1 MKVNQIYEIINNVTK
16 EVLGEKSITVA
27 EDLSNIVDVGKELLN
42 GTDIDNY
49 VKSLV
54 DHIGRVIFVNRK
66 YSGGAPSVLMDG
78 WEFGSILEKITADLP
93 EATENESWELENGTS
108 YDPNIFYQPKVSAK
122 FFNNRVTFEIPMSF
136 TEKQVK
142 SSFSSREQL
151 NGFVSMLYNSIDRSM
166 TIKIDSLI
174 MRTINNFIG
183 ETLHAEYPD
192 NTYTNKS
199 TVKAVNLLYLYNTEK
214 GTNLTA
220 DKCLTDTEFIKYSA
234 YIMKLYVSRLG
245 KASTLFNIG
254 KKDRFTPKDML
265 HIVLLDN
272 FASASDVY
280 LQSDTFHNE
289 LTEFPNHETVPFWQ
303 GSGENYSFTDVST
316 IDIKTSGNNTIKATG
331 ILGVM
336 FDRDS
341 LGVTNLDRRVTS
353 QYNAKAE
360 FFNNW
365 FKFDAGYFNDMN
377 ENFVVFFVA

>member
-1 MKVNQIYEIINNVTK
+1 MKVNQIYEIINDVTK
-16 EVLGEKSITVA
+16 EVLGEKPITVA
-27 EDLSNIVDVGKELLN
+27 EDLSNIVDVGKEILN

-78 WEFGSILEKITADLP
+78 WEFGSILEKIASDLP

-151 NGFVSMLYNSIDRSM
+151 NGFISMLYNAIDRSM
-166 TIKIDSLI
+166 VIKTDSLI

-183 ETLHAEYPD
+183 ETLHSEYPNND
-192 NTYTNKS
+192 YTTKS
-199 TVKAVNLLYLYNTEK
+199 TVKAVNLLNLYNAEK
-214 GTNLTA
+214 GTTLTA
-220 DKCLTDTEFIKYSA
+220 DKCLTDTEFIKYSS
-234 YIMKLYVSRLG
+234 YMMKLYVSRLG

>member
-1 MKVNQIYEIINNVTK
+1 MKVNQIYEIINSVTS
-16 EVLGEKSITVA
+16 EVLGESAIVVA
-27 EDLSNIVDVGKELLN
+27 EDLSNIVDVGKEILN

-93 EATENESWELENGTS
+93 EATENESWELENGAS

-122 FFNNRVTFEIPMSF
+122 FFNNKVTFEIPMSF
-136 TEKQVK
+136 TERQVK

-151 NGFVSMLYNSIDRSM
+151 NGFISMLYNAIDRSM
-166 TIKIDSLI
+166 TIKVDSLI

-183 ETLHAEYPD
+183 ETLHAEYPEND
-192 NTYTNKS
+192 YATKS
-199 TVKAVNLLYLYNTEK
+199 TVKAVNLLQLYNAEK
-214 GTNLTA
+214 GTALTA

-234 YIMKLYVSRLG
+234 YVMKLYVSRLG

-254 KKDRFTPKDML
+254 GKDRFTPMDML

-289 LTEFPNHETVPFWQ
+289 LTKFPNHETVPFWQ
-303 GSGENYSFTDVST
+303 GSGTNYSFTDVST

-353 QYNAKAE
+353 QYNGKAE

-365 FKFDAGYFNDMN
+365 FKFEAGYFNDMN

>member
-27 EDLSNIVDVGKELLN
+27 EDLSNIVDVGKEILN

-183 ETLHAEYPD
+183 ETLHSEYPD
-192 NTYTNKS
+192 NTYTTKS

-214 GTNLTA
+214 GTTLTA
-220 DKCLTDTEFIKYSA
+220 DKCLTDTEFIKYSS
-234 YIMKLYVSRLG
+234 YMMKLYVSRLG

>member
-1 MKVNQIYEIINNVTK
+1 MKVNQIYEIINDVTK

-27 EDLSNIVDVGKELLN
+27 EDLSNIVDVGKEILN

-122 FFNNRVTFEIPMSF
+122 FFNNKITFEIPMSF

-151 NGFVSMLYNSIDRSM
+151 NGFVSMLYNAIDRSM

-192 NTYTNKS
+192 KAYSKKS

-214 GTNLTA
+214 GTTLTF
-220 DKCLTDTEFIKYSA
+220 DKCLTDTEFIKYSS
-234 YIMKLYVSRLG
+234 YMMKLYVSRLG

-303 GSGENYSFTDVST
+303 GSGDNYSFTSVSA

>member
-1 MKVNQIYEIINNVTK
+1 MKVDQIYEIMNSVTS
-16 EVLGEKSITVA
+16 EVLGQTDIVVS
-27 EDLSNIVDVGKELLN
+27 EDLSNIVDVGKEILN
-42 GTDIDNY
+42 NTDIDNY

-122 FFNNRVTFEIPMSF
+122 FFNNKVTFEIPMSF
-136 TEKQVK
+136 TERQVK

-151 NGFVSMLYNSIDRSM
+151 NGFISMIYNAIDRSM
-166 TIKIDSLI
+166 TIKVDSLI

-183 ETLHAEYPD
+183 ETLHAEYP
-192 NTYTNKS
+192 TNNYGEKS
-199 TVKAVNLLYLYNTEK
+199 TVKAVNLLHLYNTEK
-214 GTNLTA
+214 GTALTA

-234 YIMKLYVSRLG
+234 YVMKLYVSRLG

-254 KKDRFTPKDML
+254 GKDRFTPMDML

-289 LTEFPNHETVPFWQ
+289 LTKFPNHETVPFWQ
-303 GSGENYSFTDVST
+303 GSGADYSFTDVST
-316 IDIKTSGNNTIKATG
+316 IDIKTSGNNAIKATG

>member
-1 MKVNQIYEIINNVTK
+1 MKVNQIYEIMNSVTS
-16 EVLGEKSITVA
+16 EVLGKEAITVA
-27 EDLSNIVDVGKELLN
+27 EDLSNIVDVGKEILN
-42 GTDIDNY
+42 GTDLDNY

-54 DHIGRVIFVNRK
+54 DHIGKVIFVNRK

-136 TEKQVK
+136 TERQVK

-151 NGFVSMLYNSIDRSM
+151 NGFVSMLYNAIDRSM
-166 TIKIDSLI
+166 VIKTDSLI

-192 NTYTNKS
+192 NDYTAKS
-199 TVKAVNLLYLYNTEK
+199 TVKAVNLLNLYNAEK
-214 GTNLTA
+214 GTTLTA

-234 YIMKLYVSRLG
+234 YMMKLYVSRLG

-254 KKDRFTPKDML
+254 KKDRFTPRDML

-303 GSGENYSFTDVST
+303 GSGENYSFTNVST

>member
-1 MKVNQIYEIINNVTK
+1 MKVNQIYEIMNSVTS
-16 EVLGEKSITVA
+16 EVLGEQAITVA
-27 EDLSNIVDVGKELLN
+27 EDLSNIVDVGKEILN

-136 TEKQVK
+136 TERQVK

-166 TIKIDSLI
+166 VIKTDSLI

-192 NTYTNKS
+192 NDYTAKS
-199 TVKAVNLLYLYNTEK
+199 TVKAVNLLNLYNAEK
-214 GTNLTA
+214 GTTLTA
-220 DKCLTDTEFIKYSA
+220 DKCLTDTDFIKYSA
-234 YIMKLYVSRLG
+234 YMMKLYVSRLG

-254 KKDRFTPKDML
+254 KKDRFTPRDML

>member
-1 MKVNQIYEIINNVTK
+1 MKVNQIYEIMNSVTS
-16 EVLGEKSITVA
+16 EVLGEQTITVA
-27 EDLSNIVDVGKELLN
+27 EDLSNIVDVGKEILN

-136 TEKQVK
+136 TERQVK

-151 NGFVSMLYNSIDRSM
+151 NGFVSMLYNAIDRSM
-166 TIKIDSLI
+166 VIKTDSLI

-192 NTYTNKS
+192 NDYTAKS
-199 TVKAVNLLYLYNTEK
+199 TVKAVNLLNLYNAEK
-214 GTNLTA
+214 GTTLTA
-220 DKCLTDTEFIKYSA
+220 DKCLTDTDFIKYSA
-234 YIMKLYVSRLG
+234 YMMKLYVSRLG

-254 KKDRFTPKDML
+254 KKDRFTPRDML

-353 QYNAKAE
+353 QYNATAE

>member
-1 MKVNQIYEIINNVTK
+1 MKVNQIYEIINDVTK
-16 EVLGEKSITVA
+16 EILGEKTITVA
-27 EDLSNIVDVGKELLN
+27 EDLSNIVDVGKEILN

-183 ETLHAEYPD
+183 ETLHAEYPSND
-192 NTYTNKS
+192 YTAKS
-199 TVKAVNLLYLYNTEK
+199 TVKAVNLLYLYNAEK
-214 GTNLTA
+214 GTKLTA
-220 DKCLTDTEFIKYSA
+220 DKCLTDTEFIKYSS
-234 YIMKLYVSRLG
+234 YMMKLYVSRLG

-280 LQSDTFHNE
+280 LQSDTFHKE

>member
-1 MKVNQIYEIINNVTK
+1 MKVSQIYEIMNTVTK
-16 EVLGEKSITVA
+16 EVLGQTELVVS
-27 EDLSNIVDVGKELLN
+27 EDLSNIVDVGKEILN

-54 DHIGRVIFVNRK
+54 DHIGRVIFVNRP
-66 YSGGAPSVLMDG
+66 YSGGVASVLMDG

-122 FFNNRVTFEIPMSF
+122 FFNSKVTFEIPMSF

-151 NGFVSMLYNSIDRSM
+151 NGFISMLYNAIDKSM
-166 TIKIDSLI
+166 TIKVDSLV
-174 MRTINNFIG
+174 MRTIDNFIA
-183 ETLHAEYPD
+183 ETFHAEYPD
-192 NTYTNKS
+192 GDYTAKS
-199 TVKAVNLLYLYNTEK
+199 TVKAVNLLKLYNDEK
-214 GTNLTA
+214 GANLTS
-220 DKCLTDTEFIKYSA
+220 DKCLIDTDFVKFASYM
-234 YIMKLYVSRLG
+234 MKLYVSRIS

-254 KKDRFTPKDML
+254 GKDRFTPNDLL

-289 LTEFPNHETVPFWQ
+289 LTKFPNHETVPFWQ
-303 GSGENYSFTDVST
+303 GSGTGYSFTDVST
-316 IDIKTSGNNTIKATG
+316 IDIKTSGNNTVKVSG
-331 ILGVM
+331 ILGIM
-336 FDRDS
+336 FDRDA
-341 LGVTNLDRRVTS
+341 LGVTNLDRRVTT

>member
-1 MKVNQIYEIINNVTK
+1 MKVLQIYEIMNAVTK
-16 EVLGEKSITVA
+16 EILGQTEPVVA
-27 EDLSNIVDVGKELLN
+27 EDLSNIVDVGKEILN

-54 DHIGRVIFVNRK
+54 DHIGRVIFVNRP
-66 YSGGAPSVLMDG
+66 YSGGVPSVLMDG

-122 FFNNRVTFEIPMSF
+122 FFNSKVTFEIPMSF
-136 TEKQVK
+136 TERQVK

-151 NGFVSMLYNSIDRSM
+151 NGFISMLYNAIDRSM
-166 TIKIDSLI
+166 TIKVDSLV
-174 MRTINNFIG
+174 MRTIDNFIA
-183 ETLHAEYPD
+183 ETFHDEYPEGD
-192 NTYTNKS
+192 YTTKS
-199 TVKAVNLLYLYNTEK
+199 TVKAVNLLKLYNDDK
-214 GTNLTA
+214 GTSLTS
-220 DKCLTDTEFIKYSA
+220 DKCLTDTDFVKFASYM
-234 YIMKLYVSRLG
+234 MKLYVSRIS

-254 KKDRFTPKDML
+254 RKDRFTPNDLL

-289 LTEFPNHETVPFWQ
+289 LTKFPNHETVPFWQ
-303 GSGENYSFTDVST
+303 SSGTGYSFNDVST
-316 IDIKTSGNNTIKATG
+316 IDIKTSGNNTVKASG
-331 ILGVM
+331 ILGIM
-336 FDRDS
+336 FDRDA
-341 LGVTNLDRRVTS
+341 LGVTNLDKRVTT

>member
-1 MKVNQIYEIINNVTK
+1 MKVNQIYEIMNSVTS
-16 EVLGEKSITVA
+16 EVLGESDIVVA
-27 EDLSNIVDVGKELLN
+27 EDLSNIVDVGKEILN

-66 YSGGAPSVLMDG
+66 YSGGAPSVLMDS

-93 EATENESWELENGTS
+93 EATENESWELENGAS

-122 FFNNRVTFEIPMSF
+122 FFNNKVTFEIPMSF
-136 TEKQVK
+136 TERQVK

-151 NGFVSMLYNSIDRSM
+151 NGFISMLYNAIDRSM
-166 TIKIDSLI
+166 TIKVDSLI

-183 ETLHAEYPD
+183 ETLHAEYPEND
-192 NTYTNKS
+192 YTAKS
-199 TVKAVNLLYLYNTEK
+199 TVKAVNILQLYNTEK
-214 GTNLTA
+214 GTTLTV

-234 YIMKLYVSRLG
+234 YMMKLYVSRLG

-254 KKDRFTPKDML
+254 GKDRFTPMDML

-289 LTEFPNHETVPFWQ
+289 LTKFPKHETVPFWQ
-303 GSGENYSFTDVST
+303 GSGTNYSFTDVST

-353 QYNAKAE
+353 QYNGKAE

-365 FKFDAGYFNDMN
+365 FKFEAGYFNDMN

>member
-1 MKVNQIYEIINNVTK
+1 MKVNQIYEIINDVSK

-27 EDLSNIVDVGKELLN
+27 EDLSNIVDVGKEILN

-183 ETLHAEYPD
+183 ETLHAEYPSND
-192 NTYTNKS
+192 YTSKS
-199 TVKAVNLLYLYNTEK
+199 TVKAVNLLHLYNTEK
-214 GTNLTA
+214 GTDLTA
-220 DKCLTDTEFIKYSA
+220 DKCLTDTEFIKYSS
-234 YIMKLYVSRLG
+234 YMMKLYVSRLG

-280 LQSDTFHNE
+280 LQSDTFHKE

>member
-1 MKVNQIYEIINNVTK
+1 MQVNQIYEIINSVTS
-16 EVLGEKSITVA
+16 EVLGESAITVA
-27 EDLSNIVDVGKELLN
+27 EDLSNIVDVGKEILN

-136 TEKQVK
+136 TEKKVK

-183 ETLHAEYPD
+183 ETLHSEYQD
-192 NTYTNKS
+192 NIYTTKKHYKNS
-199 TVKAVNLLYLYNTEK
+199 AFLY
-214 GTNLTA
+214 
-220 DKCLTDTEFIKYSA
+220 
-234 YIMKLYVSRLG
+234 
-245 KASTLFNIG
+245 
-254 KKDRFTPKDML
+254 
-265 HIVLLDN
+265 
-272 FASASDVY
+272 
-280 LQSDTFHNE
+280 
-289 LTEFPNHETVPFWQ
+289 
-303 GSGENYSFTDVST
+303 
-316 IDIKTSGNNTIKATG
+316 
-331 ILGVM
+331 
-336 FDRDS
+336 
-341 LGVTNLDRRVTS
+341 
-353 QYNAKAE
+353 
-360 FFNNW
+360 
-365 FKFDAGYFNDMN
+365 
-377 ENFVVFFVA
+377 

>member
-1 MKVNQIYEIINNVTK
+1 MKVNQIYEIMNSVTS
-16 EVLGEKSITVA
+16 EVLGESAIVVA
-27 EDLSNIVDVGKELLN
+27 EDLSNIVDVGKEILN

-54 DHIGRVIFVNRK
+54 DHIGKVIFVNRK

-93 EATENESWELENGTS
+93 EATENESWELENGAS

-122 FFNNRVTFEIPMSF
+122 FFNNKVTFEIPMSF
-136 TEKQVK
+136 TERQVK

-151 NGFVSMLYNSIDRSM
+151 NGFISMLYNAIDRSM
-166 TIKIDSLI
+166 TIKVDSLI

-183 ETLHAEYPD
+183 ETLHAEYPEND
-192 NTYTNKS
+192 YATKS
-199 TVKAVNLLYLYNTEK
+199 TVKAVNLLQLYNAEK
-214 GTNLTA
+214 GTALTA

-234 YIMKLYVSRLG
+234 YVMKLYVSRLG

-254 KKDRFTPKDML
+254 GKDRFTPMDML

-272 FASASDVY
+272 FTSASDVY

-289 LTEFPNHETVPFWQ
+289 LTKFPNHETVPFWQ
-303 GSGENYSFTDVST
+303 GSGTNYSFTDVSK

>member
-1 MKVNQIYEIINNVTK
+1 MKVNQIYEIINSVTS
-16 EVLGEKSITVA
+16 EVLGESAIVVA
-27 EDLSNIVDVGKELLN
+27 EDLSNIVDVGKEILN

-93 EATENESWELENGTS
+93 EATENESWELENGAS

-122 FFNNRVTFEIPMSF
+122 FFNNKVTFEIPMSF

-151 NGFVSMLYNSIDRSM
+151 NGFISMLYNAIDRSM
-166 TIKIDSLI
+166 TIKVDSLI

-183 ETLHAEYPD
+183 ETLHAEYPEND
-192 NTYTNKS
+192 YTAKS
-199 TVKAVNLLYLYNTEK
+199 TVKAVNLLQLYNAEK
-214 GTNLTA
+214 GTALTA

-234 YIMKLYVSRLG
+234 YVMKLYVSRLG

-254 KKDRFTPKDML
+254 GKDRFTPMDML

-289 LTEFPNHETVPFWQ
+289 LTKFPNHETVPFWQ
-303 GSGENYSFTDVST
+303 GSGANYSFTDVST
-316 IDIKTSGNNTIKATG
+316 VDIKTSGNNTIKATG

-353 QYNAKAE
+353 QYNGKAE

-365 FKFDAGYFNDMN
+365 FKFEAGYFNDMN

>member
-1 MKVNQIYEIINNVTK
+1 MKVNQIYEIINSVTS
-16 EVLGEKSITVA
+16 EVLGDSDIVVA
-27 EDLSNIVDVGKELLN
+27 EDLSNIVDVGKEILN

-78 WEFGSILEKITADLP
+78 WEFGSIMEKITADLP

-142 SSFSSREQL
+142 SSLSSREQL
-151 NGFVSMLYNSIDRSM
+151 NGFVSMLYNSIDRSI

-183 ETLHAEYPD
+183 ETLHSEYPD
-192 NTYTNKS
+192 SKYTTKS
-199 TVKAVNLLYLYNTEK
+199 TVKAVNLLHLYNTEK

-220 DKCLTDTEFIKYSA
+220 DKCLTDTEFIKHSS

-303 GSGENYSFTDVST
+303 GSGDNYSFTDVST
-316 IDIKTSGNNTIKATG
+316 IDIKTTGNNTIKATG

>member
-1 MKVNQIYEIINNVTK
+1 MKVNQIYEIINDVTK
-16 EVLGEKSITVA
+16 EILGEKTITVS
-27 EDLSNIVDVGKELLN
+27 EDLSNIVDVGKEILN

-78 WEFGSILEKITADLP
+78 WEFGSVLEKITADLP
-93 EATENESWELENGTS
+93 EAIENESWELENGTS

-136 TEKQVK
+136 TERQVK

-151 NGFVSMLYNSIDRSM
+151 NGFISMLYNSIDRSM

-183 ETLHAEYPD
+183 ETFHAEYPSND
-192 NTYTNKS
+192 YTAKS
-199 TVKAVNLLYLYNTEK
+199 TVKAVNLLYLYNAEK
-214 GTNLTA
+214 GTTLTA
-220 DKCLTDTEFIKYSA
+220 DKCLTDTEFIKYSS
-234 YIMKLYVSRLG
+234 YMMKLYVSRLG

-303 GSGENYSFTDVST
+303 GSGDNYSFTDVST

>member
-27 EDLSNIVDVGKELLN
+27 EDLSNIVDVGKEILN
-42 GTDIDNY
+42 VTDIDNY

-214 GTNLTA
+214 GTTLTA
-220 DKCLTDTEFIKYSA
+220 DKCLTDAEFIKYSS

-289 LTEFPNHETVPFWQ
+289 LTDFPNHETVPFWQ

-377 ENFVVFFVA
+377 ENFVVFFVS

>member
-1 MKVNQIYEIINNVTK
+1 MKVNQIYEIMNAVTS
-16 EVLGEKSITVA
+16 EVLGQKELVVA
-27 EDLSNIVDVGKELLN
+27 EDLSNIVDVGKEILN

-122 FFNNRVTFEIPMSF
+122 FFNNRVTFEVPMSF
-136 TEKQVK
+136 TEMQVK
-142 SSFSSREQL
+142 SSLSSREQL
-151 NGFVSMLYNSIDRSM
+151 NGFVSMLYNAIDRSM

-183 ETLHAEYPD
+183 ETLHNEYP
-192 NTYTNKS
+192 TAAYTDSS
-199 TVKAVNLLYLYNTEK
+199 TVRAVNLLKLYNDEK
-214 GTNLTA
+214 GTDLTV
-220 DKCLTDTEFIKYSA
+220 DKCLTDTEFIKYAS
-234 YIMKLYVSRLG
+234 YTLKLYVSRIS

-254 KKDRFTPKDML
+254 GKDRFTPKDML
-265 HIVLLDN
+265 HIILLDN

-280 LQSDTFHNE
+280 LQSSTFHNE

-303 GSGENYSFTDVST
+303 GSGTNYAFDKVSA
-316 IDIKTSGNNTIKATG
+316 IDIKTSGNNTVKASG

-336 FDRDS
+336 FDRDA

-353 QYNAKAE
+353 QYNPKAE

>member
-1 MKVNQIYEIINNVTK
+1 MKVNQIYEIMNSVTS
-16 EVLGEKSITVA
+16 EVLGESAIVVA
-27 EDLSNIVDVGKELLN
+27 EDLSNIVDVGKEILN

-93 EATENESWELENGTS
+93 EATENESWELENGAS

-122 FFNNRVTFEIPMSF
+122 FFNNKVTFEIPMSF
-136 TEKQVK
+136 TERQVK

-151 NGFVSMLYNSIDRSM
+151 NGFISMLYNAIDRSM
-166 TIKIDSLI
+166 TIKVDSLI

-192 NTYTNKS
+192 NDYATKS
-199 TVKAVNLLYLYNTEK
+199 TVKAVNLLQLYNAEK
-214 GTNLTA
+214 GTALTA

-234 YIMKLYVSRLG
+234 YVMKLYVSRLG

-254 KKDRFTPKDML
+254 GKDRFTPIDML

-289 LTEFPNHETVPFWQ
+289 LTKFPNHETVPFWQ
-303 GSGENYSFTDVST
+303 GSGTDYSFTDVST

-353 QYNAKAE
+353 QYNGKAE

-365 FKFDAGYFNDMN
+365 FKFEAGYFNDMN

>member
-1 MKVNQIYEIINNVTK
+1 MKVNQIYEIINDVTK

-27 EDLSNIVDVGKELLN
+27 EDLSNIVDVGKEILN

-122 FFNNRVTFEIPMSF
+122 FFNNKITFEIPMSF

-151 NGFVSMLYNSIDRSM
+151 NGFVSMLYNAIDRSM

-183 ETLHAEYPD
+183 ETLHSEYPD
-192 NTYTNKS
+192 SSYATKS
-199 TVKAVNLLYLYNTEK
+199 TVKAVNLLYLYNAEK
-214 GTNLTA
+214 GTKLTA
-220 DKCLTDTEFIKYSA
+220 DKCLTDTEFIKYSS
-234 YIMKLYVSRLG
+234 YMMKLYVSRLG

-280 LQSDTFHNE
+280 LQSDTFHKE

-316 IDIKTSGNNTIKATG
+316 IDIKTSGNNPIKATG

>member
-1 MKVNQIYEIINNVTK
+1 MKVNQIYEIMNSVTS
-16 EVLGEKSITVA
+16 EVLGEQAITVA
-27 EDLSNIVDVGKELLN
+27 EDLSNIVDVGKEILN

-136 TEKQVK
+136 TERQVK

-151 NGFVSMLYNSIDRSM
+151 NGFVSMLYNAIDRSM
-166 TIKIDSLI
+166 VIKTDSLI

-192 NTYTNKS
+192 NDYTAKS
-199 TVKAVNLLYLYNTEK
+199 TVKAVNLLNLYNAEK
-214 GTNLTA
+214 GTTLTA
-220 DKCLTDTEFIKYSA
+220 DKCLTDTDFIKYSA
-234 YIMKLYVSRLG
+234 YMMKLYVSRLG

-254 KKDRFTPKDML
+254 KKDRFTPRDML

-272 FASASDVY
+272 FASASDIY

>member
-1 MKVNQIYEIINNVTK
+1 MKVNQIYEIMNSVTS
-16 EVLGEKSITVA
+16 EVLGESAIVVA
-27 EDLSNIVDVGKELLN
+27 EDLSNIVDVGKEILN

-93 EATENESWELENGTS
+93 EATENESWELENGAS

-122 FFNNRVTFEIPMSF
+122 FFNNKVTFEIPMSF
-136 TEKQVK
+136 TERQVK

-151 NGFVSMLYNSIDRSM
+151 NGFISMLYNAIDRSM
-166 TIKIDSLI
+166 TIKVDSLI

-183 ETLHAEYPD
+183 ETLHAEYPEND
-192 NTYTNKS
+192 YATKS
-199 TVKAVNLLYLYNTEK
+199 TVKAVNLLQLYNAEK
-214 GTNLTA
+214 GTALTA

-234 YIMKLYVSRLG
+234 YVMKLYVSRLG

-254 KKDRFTPKDML
+254 GKDRFTPMDML

-289 LTEFPNHETVPFWQ
+289 LTKFPNHETVPFWQ
-303 GSGENYSFTDVST
+303 GSGTNYSFTDVST

-353 QYNAKAE
+353 QYNGKAE

-365 FKFDAGYFNDMN
+365 FKFEAGYFNDMN